1 MSERR
6 VCGVLGQPRAT
17 QRYQATEPDDEV
29 GLTAAIIGYATSYG
43 RYGYRRILAFLRSDG
58 WVVNHKRMERIWR
71 QEGLKVPIPASHIS
85 SDLQQHRYLTEK
97 EVAAITGRAVQTLRN
112 DRHKGQGFAYT
123 KFGASIRYRLAD
135 ILEAMESR
143 RIETEAI

>member
-1 MSERR
+1 MSS
-6 VCGVLGQPRAT
+6 V
-17 QRYQATEPDDEV
+17 
-29 GLTAAIIGYATSYG
+29 
-43 RYGYRRILAFLRSDG
+43 
-58 WVVNHKRMERIWR
+58 
-71 QEGLKVPIPASHIS
+71 IPTSHIS

-123 KFGASIRYRLAD
+123 KFGASVRYSLAS

-143 RIETEAI
+143 RIETEAL